1 MSVLDLAYLPEPA
14 TKAAPAVEEVVPP
27 VGDANAAT
35 DPATAPQAESRTP
48 DASKLSFEEMA
59 KKALATPTDP
69 DPEVVPS
76 DPPVEEKPA
85 EQAAAPEGEEKA
97 AEPEPTPEQKAVAQ
111 ESIRNAL
118 NKANLPVEIKKDL
131 ANAYFRDQAV
141 KDTGFTI
148 DGLRQMKDLGITPEL
163 AAKVRTVAPTDE
175 VLDYI
180 LEDATLFGRV
190 MTDFKSSPQQFLT
203 GLANTDAEAADKLV
217 RSVAQHW
224 PDIDPKAYLQRSSR
238 DYATILQGVV
248 GRVQAKGEAATEEDQ
263 ILAESAKNVFNHLF
277 PNGSPL
283 RQRPA
288 PQEHPDV
295 ARLKAENEE
304 LKQKEEQRWNQIVG
318 GFEETLRNDG
328 QQLLDRGI
336 RDYVERQVGK
346 DVFDPEIV
354 GEIVGKVAPK
364 VLAAFEANPAIVA
377 TVQQL
382 VANGNFDAAHRER
395 INAFFRDQAKTL
407 IPANIGPTLSFY
419 TKHFRGSAKVQ
430 SAQPAKPPAAPAQPA
445 AVRPQPTQQASPQA
459 PSNPAPIS
467 QKPSVKGPGG
477 FARAALAAMLS

>member
-48 DASKLSFEEMA
+48 DASKMSFEEMA

-85 EQAAAPEGEEKA
+85 EQAAAPKGEEKA

-180 LEDATLFGRV
+180 LEDATLFGHV
-190 MTDFKSSPQQFLT
+190 MTDFKSSPQRFLT

-224 PDIDPKAYLQRSSR
+224 PKIDPKAYLEHSSR

-248 GRVQAKGEAATEEDQ
+248 GRVQARGEAATEEEQ

-283 RQRPA
+283 RQRQA

-354 GEIVGKVAPK
+354 SEIVGKVAPK

-382 VANGNFDAAHRER
+382 VASGNFDAAHRER

-407 IPANIGPTLSFY
+407 IPANIGSTLSFY
-419 TKHFRGSAKVQ
+419 TKHFRGPAKVQ
-430 SAQPAKPPAAPAQPA
+430 SAQPAKPAAVAQPA
-445 AVRPQPTQQASPQA
+445 AVRPQPTQQAAPQA
-459 PSNPAPIS
+459 PSNVVPIS
-467 QKPSVKGPGG
+467 QKQSVKGPGG